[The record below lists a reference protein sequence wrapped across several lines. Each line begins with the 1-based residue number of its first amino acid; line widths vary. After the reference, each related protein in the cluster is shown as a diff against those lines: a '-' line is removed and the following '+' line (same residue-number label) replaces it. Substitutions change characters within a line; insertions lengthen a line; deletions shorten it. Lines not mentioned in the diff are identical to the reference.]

1 MDESKITKEQRLVAE
16 RIERE
21 LGQDANSKK
30 MRQLEVEEDKENEE
44 MQFSAVVR
52 DQESPGQG
60 QNEQPLLEFK
70 KTLMDKL
77 GGSNSKKQAFE
88 EQRSRVNSLRNG
100 ETSKVL
106 QTHNIDVP
114 IINKEHCD
122 QYQEFQ

>member
-1 MDESKITKEQRLVAE
+1 
-16 RIERE
+16 
-21 LGQDANSKK
+21 
-30 MRQLEVEEDKENEE
+30 MRQLEVEEEDKENEE

-52 DQESPGQG
+52 GEQKSPGQA

-77 GGSNSKKQAFE
+77 GGSNSKKQALE

-100 ETSKVL
+100 ETSKVI

-122 QYQEFQ
+122 QYQEFQQQ